1 MKRILTVQDISCIGR
16 CSLTVALPILS
27 ALGLETAI
35 LPTAVLSTHTQFQD
49 FTFRDLTEDLNP
61 ILAHWQKEGFDFDA
75 IYTGYL
81 GSKSQIDIVVS
92 LFEQYKK
99 SNALCIADP
108 AMADNG
114 KLYTGFDLAFVKEM
128 RRVCAVSDL
137 VLPNM
142 TEASLL
148 LGIDYRADG
157 YDEAYVKD
165 VLKQLCDLGAKTS
178 VLTGVSFHDSEL
190 GAMAYDSEHDT
201 FHAYF
206 AEKLPVS
213 YHGTGDC
220 FASAFSGA
228 VTRGLSL
235 DASLKLA
242 ADFIVESLK
251 KTMADPDRRT
261 YGVNFEEAL
270 PLLIHETE
278 TL

>member
-35 LPTAVLSTHTQFQD
+35 LPTAVLSTHTQFQN

-61 ILAHWQKEGFDFDA
+61 ILTHWQKEGFAFDA

-92 LFEQYKK
+92 LFEQNKK

-114 KLYTGFDLAFVKEM
+114 KLYTGFDLAFVREM
-128 RRVCAVSDL
+128 RRVCAVSDII
-137 VLPNM
+137 LPNM

-165 VLKQLCDLGAKTS
+165 VLKQLCGLGAKTA
-178 VLTGVSFHDSEL
+178 VLTGVSFHDKEL

-251 KTMADPDRRT
+251 KTMADPERRI

-270 PLLIHETE
+270 PLLIQETSQ
-278 TL
+278 L

>member
-35 LPTAVLSTHTQFQD
+35 LPTAVLSTHTQFQN

-61 ILAHWQKEGFDFDA
+61 ILAHWQKEGFAFDA

-81 GSKSQIDIVVS
+81 GSKAQIDIVAS
-92 LFEQYKK
+92 LFEQNKK

-114 KLYTGFDLAFVKEM
+114 KLYTGFDLDFVREM
-128 RRVCAVSDL
+128 RRVCAVSDII
-137 VLPNM
+137 LPNM

-165 VLKQLCDLGAKTS
+165 VLKQLCGLGAKTA
-178 VLTGVSFHDSEL
+178 VLTGVSFHDKEL

-251 KTMADPDRRT
+251 KTMADPERRI

-270 PLLIHETE
+270 PLLIQHFK
-278 TL
+278 